1 MPFTVFPGESIEA
14 IVPNKSMIV
23 QMSVSG
29 ISCGDRRASIVCR
42 PDTLKWAAFKG
53 NY

>member
-23 QMSVSG
+23 QKSVDG
-29 ISCGDRRASIVCR
+29 AFCGGRRASIVCR
-42 PDTLKWAAFKG
+42 PDALKWAAF
-53 NY
+53 